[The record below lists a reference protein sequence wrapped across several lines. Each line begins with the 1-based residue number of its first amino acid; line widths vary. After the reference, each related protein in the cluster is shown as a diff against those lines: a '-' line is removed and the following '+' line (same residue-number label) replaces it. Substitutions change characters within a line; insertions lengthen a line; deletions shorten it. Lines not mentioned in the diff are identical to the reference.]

1 MFKSR
6 RTLSLRIAR
15 VKGIPIRLHYTLIIV
30 FFLVTFTVSIH
41 LMPEINPGL
50 STLEYWTM
58 GIICAIILFVSV
70 LLHELAHSI
79 IALRYGIKV
88 RQIILFI
95 FGGMSDIEDE
105 MPGGGEVSKDFGKE
119 FKIAVVGPVTSFIIA
134 GVLGILLVMVSLV
147 NGNEVSDRISS
158 MVLNITKGVL
168 WYGMVINIIL
178 GGFNLIPAFPMD
190 GGRILRAALLRW
202 KKDFDQATR
211 ISVKAGIVMSYVFM
225 GMGFLIMFSGSFV
238 SGMWLLL
245 IGWFLNSGAQSYLSE
260 HELMRI
266 LSTIPLGAIMNTR
279 IITVGENLTIDSLI
293 KDYFNLYSKDS
304 FPVLSSEPD
313 ANRLLGMVTF
323 KDASN
328 ITDSERSLTKT
339 NKIMIPK
346 ADLIIMSENRK
357 ANEALLQISRKRM
370 GKVFV
375 CNDDG
380 KLIGVVSKT
389 DIMNAASEKSEYE
402 KAARNLHKEAD

>member
-1 MFKSR
+1 M
-6 RTLSLRIAR
+6 SLQITR

-30 FFLVTFTVSIH
+30 FFLVTFTVSVY
-41 LMPEINPGL
+41 LMPNINPGL
-50 STLEYWTM
+50 TTLEYWIM
-58 GIICAIILFVSV
+58 GIICAVILFVSV

-95 FGGMSDIEDE
+95 FGGMSDIEEE

-211 ISVKAGIVMSYVFM
+211 ISVKAGIMMSYVFM

-293 KDYFNLYSKDS
+293 RDYFNLFSKDS

-402 KAARNLHKEAD
+402 KAARNLRKETG

>member
-1 MFKSR
+1 M
-6 RTLSLRIAR
+6 
-15 VKGIPIRLHYTLIIV
+15 KGIPIRLHYTLIIV
-30 FFLVTFTVSIH
+30 FFLITLTASVH
-41 LMPEINPGL
+41 LMPNINPGL
-50 STLEYWTM
+50 STLEYWVM

-95 FGGMSDIEDE
+95 FGGMSDIEE
-105 MPGGGEVSKDFGKE
+105 EIPGGGEVSKEFGKE

-134 GVLGILLVMVSLV
+134 GVLGIILVLVSLINV
-147 NGNEVSDRISS
+147 NGVSDLSSS

-211 ISVKAGIVMSYVFM
+211 ISVKAGIVMSYGFM

-260 HELMRI
+260 HELMRV
-266 LSTIPLGAIMNTR
+266 LSTIPLSAIMNTR
-279 IITVGENLTIDSLI
+279 TITVGKHLTIDSLI
-293 KDYFNLYSKDS
+293 ENYFNVYSKDS
-304 FPVLSSEPD
+304 FPVVSSDPN
-313 ANRLLGMVTF
+313 ANRLLGMITF

-328 ITDSERSLTKT
+328 IPDTERSQTKL
-339 NKIMIPK
+339 NEIMIPK
-346 ADLIIMSENRK
+346 EDLIIMSENRK

-375 CNDDG
+375 CDDDG

-402 KAARNLHKEAD
+402 KASRSLHKGMY

>member
-1 MFKSR
+1 M
-6 RTLSLRIAR
+6 SLQVAR

-30 FFLVTFTVSIH
+30 FFLITFTVSVH
-41 LMPEINPGL
+41 LMPNINPGL
-50 STLEYWTM
+50 SMLEYWIM
-58 GIICAIILFVSV
+58 GIICAIILFISV

-95 FGGMSDIEDE
+95 FGGMSDIEE
-105 MPGGGEVSKDFGKE
+105 EIPGGGEVSREFGKE

-134 GVLGILLVMVSLV
+134 GVLGIILVLVSLINV
-147 NGNEVSDRISS
+147 NGVSDLSSS

-211 ISVKAGIVMSYVFM
+211 ISVKAGIVMSYIFM

-260 HELMRI
+260 HELMRV
-266 LSTIPLGAIMNTR
+266 LSTIPLSAIMNTR
-279 IITVGENLTIDSLI
+279 TITVGKHLTIDSLI
-293 KDYFNLYSKDS
+293 ENYFNVYSKDS
-304 FPVLSSEPD
+304 FPVVSSDP
-313 ANRLLGMVTF
+313 NVSRLLGMVSF

-328 ITDSERSLTKT
+328 IPDTERSRTKT
-339 NKIMIPK
+339 NEIMIPK
-346 ADLIIMSENRK
+346 EDLIIMSENRK

-375 CNDDG
+375 CDDNG

-402 KAARNLHKEAD
+402 KASRNLHKEMH

>member
-1 MFKSR
+1 M
-6 RTLSLRIAR
+6 SLQITR

-30 FFLVTFTVSIH
+30 FFLITFTVSVY
-41 LMPEINPGL
+41 LMPNINPGL
-50 STLEYWTM
+50 TTLEYWIM
-58 GIICAIILFVSV
+58 GIICAVILFVSV

-95 FGGMSDIEDE
+95 FGGMSDIEEE

-119 FKIAVVGPVTSFIIA
+119 FKIAVVGPLTSFIIA

-211 ISVKAGIVMSYVFM
+211 ISVKAGIMMSYVFM

-293 KDYFNLYSKDS
+293 KDYFNLFSKDS

-402 KAARNLHKEAD
+402 KAARNLHKETG

>member
-1 MFKSR
+1 M
-6 RTLSLRIAR
+6 SLQITR

-30 FFLVTFTVSIH
+30 FFLITFTVSVY
-41 LMPEINPGL
+41 LMPDINPGL
-50 STLEYWTM
+50 TTLEYWIM
-58 GIICAIILFVSV
+58 GIICAVILFVSV

-95 FGGMSDIEDE
+95 FGGMSDIEEE

-134 GVLGILLVMVSLV
+134 GVLGLLLVMVSLV
-147 NGNEVSDRISS
+147 NENEVSDLSSS
-158 MVLNITKGVL
+158 MVLNISKGIL

-211 ISVKAGIVMSYVFM
+211 ISVKAGILMSYVFM
-225 GMGFLIMFSGSFV
+225 GIGFLIMFSGSFV

-313 ANRLLGMVTF
+313 DNRLLGMVTF

-402 KAARNLHKEAD
+402 KAARNLRKETG

>member
-1 MFKSR
+1 M
-6 RTLSLRIAR
+6 SLQITR

-30 FFLVTFTVSIH
+30 FFLITFTVSVY
-41 LMPEINPGL
+41 LMPDINPGL
-50 STLEYWTM
+50 TTLEYWIM
-58 GIICAIILFVSV
+58 GIICAVILFVSV

-95 FGGMSDIEDE
+95 FGGMSDIEEE

-147 NGNEVSDRISS
+147 NGNEVSDRISG

-211 ISVKAGIVMSYVFM
+211 ISVKAGIGMSYVFM

-323 KDASN
+323 KDASSL
-328 ITDSERSLTKT
+328 TDSERSLTKT

-370 GKVFV
+370 GKVFI

-402 KAARNLHKEAD
+402 KAARNLHKETG

>member
-1 MFKSR
+1 
-6 RTLSLRIAR
+6 

-30 FFLVTFTVSIH
+30 FFLITFTVSVH
-41 LMPEINPGL
+41 LMPNIKPGL
-50 STLEYWTM
+50 SILEYWVM

-95 FGGMSDIEDE
+95 FGGMSDIEE
-105 MPGGGEVSKDFGKE
+105 EIPGGGEVSKEFGKE

-134 GVLGILLVMVSLV
+134 GVLGIILVLVSLV
-147 NGNEVSDRISS
+147 NVNGVGDLSSS

-211 ISVKAGIVMSYVFM
+211 ISVKAGIVMSYGFM

-238 SGMWLLL
+238 SGIWLLL

-260 HELMRI
+260 HELMRV
-266 LSTIPLGAIMNTR
+266 LSTIPLSAIMNTR
-279 IITVGENLTIDSLI
+279 TITVGKHLTIDSLI
-293 KDYFNLYSKDS
+293 ENYFNVYSKDS
-304 FPVLSSEPD
+304 FPVVSSDPN
-313 ANRLLGMVTF
+313 ASRLLGMVTF

-328 ITDSERSLTKT
+328 IPDTERSQTKL
-339 NKIMIPK
+339 NEIMIPK
-346 ADLIIMSENRK
+346 EDLIIMSENRK

-375 CNDDG
+375 CNDEG
-380 KLIGVVSKT
+380 ELIGVVSKT

-402 KAARNLHKEAD
+402 KASRNLYKEMH